1 MQEILTEMVRLQT
14 GRAEVDDF
22 VAQKAAMLTDMA
34 KDAGDDL
41 QKIVEGASEGMEAA
55 NARVR
60 ELTAP
65 VVSRGSR
72 RHTWNGSMG
81 AYADV
86 P

>member
-1 MQEILTEMVRLQT
+1 
-14 GRAEVDDF
+14 VDDF

-60 ELTAP
+60 
-65 VVSRGSR
+65 
-72 RHTWNGSMG
+72 G
-81 AYADV
+81 ADR
-86 P
+86 PLLCTQLGL